1 MKIGDVVK
9 SRRTGQKYRVVEVNK
24 KHKCAYVCVPVNPE
38 RYTFFD
44 NEVTAATDKSWE
56 GCTIQNIKKLDEN
69 TPEGCIIDS
78 DTILADLLES
88 WEGCT
93 IQNIKKLDENTPE
106 GCIIDSDTILAD
118 LLEKC
123 NYQETGLAHEIFD
136 IYKNSTDKEAVK
148 KLFHVFTDVEFDSYL
163 GTCMKKI
170 TRRKNTRISYL
181 YRDAA
186 NYKKHNEVIIP
197 GTFTEEQIHTII
209 DCLQGGEHFI
219 PSEVNLPEIRF
230 GDRTEADHP
239 WFELSKDGF
248 EETEAKANCYIS
260 PEDLVKLFLERK
272 KAWQDE
278 FYVPADWM

>member
-1 MKIGDVVK
+1 M
-9 SRRTGQKYRVVEVNK
+9 
-24 KHKCAYVCVPVNPE
+24 
-38 RYTFFD
+38 
-44 NEVTAATDKSWE
+44 
-56 GCTIQNIKKLDEN
+56 
-69 TPEGCIIDS
+69 
-78 DTILADLLES
+78 
-88 WEGCT
+88 
-93 IQNIKKLDENTPE
+93 TPE

-136 IYKNSTDKEAVK
+136 IYKSSADKEAVK
-148 KLFHVFTDVEFDSYL
+148 KLFYAFTDMEFDSYL
-163 GTCMKKI
+163 GTCIKMI
-170 TRRKNTRISYL
+170 TRRKNTRINYL
-181 YRDAA
+181 YRDAS

-209 DCLQGGEHFI
+209 DCVQGGEYFI

-230 GDRTEADHP
+230 EDRTEADHP
-239 WFELSKDGF
+239 WFELDEDGF

>member
-56 GCTIQNIKKLDEN
+56 GR
-69 TPEGCIIDS
+69 
-78 DTILADLLES
+78 A
-88 WEGCT
+88 
-93 IQNIKKLDENTPE
+93 
-106 GCIIDSDTILAD
+106 IIDSDTILAD

-136 IYKNSTDKEAVK
+136 IYKSSADKEAVK
-148 KLFHVFTDVEFDSYL
+148 KLFYAFTDIEFDSYL
-163 GTCMKKI
+163 GTCMKMI
-170 TRRKNTRISYL
+170 TRRKNTRINYL
-181 YRDAA
+181 YRDAS

-209 DCLQGGEHFI
+209 DCLQGGEYFI

-230 GDRTEADHP
+230 EDRTEADHP
-239 WFELSKDGF
+239 WFELDEDGF
-248 EETEAKANCYIS
+248 EETEAKVTCNIS

-272 KAWQDE
+272 KEWQDE
-278 FYVPADWM
+278 FYIPADWM

>member
-1 MKIGDVVK
+1 MKIGDIVK
-9 SRRTGQKYRVVEVNK
+9 NRHTGQEYRIVEVNK

-44 NEVTAATDKSWE
+44 DEVTAVTDKSWE
-56 GCTIQNIKKLDEN
+56 GRAIQHVKE
-69 TPEGCIIDS
+69 
-78 DTILADLLES
+78 
-88 WEGCT
+88 
-93 IQNIKKLDENTPE
+93 LDENTPE

-136 IYKNSTDKEAVK
+136 IYKNSADKEAVK
-148 KLFHVFTDVEFDSYL
+148 KLFYAFTDMEFDSYL

-170 TRRKNTRISYL
+170 TRRKNTRINYL
-181 YRDAA
+181 YRDAS

-209 DCLQGGEHFI
+209 DCLQDGKHFI

-239 WFELSKDGF
+239 WFELSEDGF
-248 EETEAKANCYIS
+248 EETEAKVTCHIS
-260 PEDLVKLFLERK
+260 PEYLVELFLERK
-272 KAWQDE
+272 KVWQDE
-278 FYVPADWM
+278 FYVPADWL

>member
-56 GCTIQNIKKLDEN
+56 GR
-69 TPEGCIIDS
+69 
-78 DTILADLLES
+78 A
-88 WEGCT
+88 

-136 IYKNSTDKEAVK
+136 IYKSSADKEAVK
-148 KLFHVFTDVEFDSYL
+148 KLFYAFTDMEFDSYL
-163 GTCMKKI
+163 GTCMKMI
-170 TRRKNTRISYL
+170 TRRKNTRINYL
-181 YRDAA
+181 YRDAS

-230 GDRTEADHP
+230 GDRTKADHP